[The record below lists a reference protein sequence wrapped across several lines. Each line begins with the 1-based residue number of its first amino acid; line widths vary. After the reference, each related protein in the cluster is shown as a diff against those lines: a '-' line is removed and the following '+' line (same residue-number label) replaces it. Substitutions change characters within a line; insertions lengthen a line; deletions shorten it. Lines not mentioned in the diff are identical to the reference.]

1 MMQTVRIQKEIYEM
15 TGKVKWFSP
24 QKGYGFIAA
33 DGSDKEYFV
42 HYSSIKGDGYKTLKD
57 DASVSFE
64 VGKSPDGREH
74 AIDVA
79 VL

>member
-1 MMQTVRIQKEIYEM
+1 MMQTVRIQKEIHEM

-24 QKGYGFIAA
+24 QKGYG
-33 DGSDKEYFV
+33 DKEYFV

-79 VL
+79 VI